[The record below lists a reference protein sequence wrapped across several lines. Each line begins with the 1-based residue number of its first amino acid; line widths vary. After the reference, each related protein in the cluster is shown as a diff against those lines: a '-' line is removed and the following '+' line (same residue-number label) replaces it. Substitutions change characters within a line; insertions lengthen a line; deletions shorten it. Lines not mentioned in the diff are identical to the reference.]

1 MKKIAR
7 WMLMGVALWTLSC
20 GWMRAEDLKV
30 TINGQAVPGSYATL
44 EEAVSASNVALAEIK
59 SLSVTTG
66 QWLDADWE
74 WLHTNRDEFT
84 QLASLTTA
92 AGVSVAATPA
102 EVSSTEGPIF
112 PKSIEWVAMEQLKNL
127 GKNAFIGCQ
136 KLKGVSLNGV
146 TDIGLSAFEKCAAL
160 KHIDLPKATHIG
172 NQAFLECTSLLTANC
187 AVLKEELDF
196 TFVGCNKLLYAY
208 LSSMDEAPFKGFK
221 GCSQLVSLYAP
232 KVTKFPQLYAPYLED
247 CSSIKYLFVGRID
260 ESGLQVKKFHEKL
273 PAERW
278 IIPCDATTGEP
289 LTGAALAA
297 EYGRLKGLDDSY
309 EDADGN
315 MIGGPGDDV
324 LCGWK
329 LGKEVYKITVKVI
342 NQEQGTAFAKLLYAG
357 KDDVVEVVAEP
368 EEGFKLGNV
377 QCTPSAAVNGNK
389 VTMPGEDLTITVEFV
404 PLTVQQEYII
414 NSNSYNGVDLKGAV
428 ATSGL
433 ALDKI
438 NAIEAKGHIT
448 DADWKWLRNNA
459 SKLSSLTEFVAASA
473 DDIPNWTMSIAPHL
487 KKISISEGVKSIG
500 DCAFLKA
507 ANLEAVEIP
516 GVEIICGKSF
526 QGCTKLTV
534 LNFPKLKSVGAHAF
548 EKASLQ
554 ELTAP
559 ALETVGAGAFSGS
572 ELEKCEFSKL
582 GTVGNEAF
590 MNCKKIKG
598 VILPALSEITDYL
611 FTGCTELRGVKCQEV
626 KKIGAYAFSGC
637 IALDMAMF
645 PKVTF
650 ITPGAFGSVSILD
663 DTYENCKFFSK
674 LFLGATPP
682 MYGDTE
688 NHDGFAGNQPSSQ
701 LVLVG
706 ADGALLAGSEYADA
720 VTRYREDVGW
730 DGNAKQWRGWY
741 LEPHYLLEFEVEK
754 VDGKANGTLICSK
767 NIVTGT
773 MVAEGTEL
781 EFTAQPDADFQ
792 VDTWKING
800 TETPATD
807 PNFPNIL
814 KVTMDGVKRVTVL
827 FKAKPTTAPKFAIK
841 KQFTPADGT
850 MGVVSGPKEAVE
862 GAKVVFEVKPTA
874 GHKVKTITVQTNGTP
889 AVDIAYSKESVEN
902 QYSFMMPV
910 ESVTIAAEFEAPST
924 PQEYEVVLKFTPSD
938 GTLGRLEATKVRAIA
953 GEIVGLKVVE
963 GENAQLKRGSL
974 HAYTNDASK
983 TNVALT
989 VQTATANSYTF
1000 TMPAAGVVIEA
1011 TFESVQESAVESA
1024 QLALLSVSPNPCGDW
1039 LYVVGCE
1046 LAQRIELFTVAGE
1059 PVITFTLKGERA
1071 VRIPTAG
1078 LPAGLYLLR
1087 ATAADGQRTVRV
1099 LHE

>member
-1 MKKIAR
+1 MKQIAR

-20 GWMRAEDLKV
+20 GGMRAEDLKV
-30 TINGQAVPGSYATL
+30 TINGQAVSGSYATL
-44 EEAVSASNVALAEIK
+44 EGAVTASSVALAEIK
-59 SLSVTTG
+59 SLSVTNG

-74 WLHTNRDEFT
+74 WFHNNRDEFT

-92 AGVSVAATPA
+92 AGVSVAATP
-102 EVSSTEGPIF
+102 EVDSDEGPVF
-112 PKSIEWVAMEQLKNL
+112 PKAIEWVAMEKLEKL
-127 GKNAFIGCQ
+127 GKNAFAGCQ
-136 KLKGVSLNGV
+136 KLKGVSLKEV
-146 TDIGLSAFEKCAAL
+146 TDVGKYAFEKCTAL
-160 KHIDLPKATHIG
+160 KHIDLPKVVSIG
-172 NQAFLECTSLLTANC
+172 NNAFIGCTSLLTINCAALKGVDYTFLECTSLN
-187 AVLKEELDF
+187 
-196 TFVGCNKLLYAY
+196 YACFP
-208 LSSMDEAPFKGFK
+208 SMEGVPFESFA
-221 GCSQLVSLYAP
+221 GCSQLSSLFLP
-232 KVTKFPQLYAPYLED
+232 KATKFIWNFEPYLKG
-247 CSSIKYLFVGRID
+247 CSSIKYLFVGKIE
-260 ESGLQVKKFHEKL
+260 ESGLTYKKFDVNL
-273 PAERW
+273 PAERL

-309 EDADGN
+309 EDEDEN
-315 MIGGPGDDV
+315 TIGGAGDDV

-329 LGKEVYKITVKVI
+329 LGKEVYKITVKVV
-342 NQEQGTAFAKLLYAG
+342 NPEQGTAFAKLLYAG

-414 NSNSYNGVDLKGAV
+414 NSILYNGVDLKGAV

-433 ALDKI
+433 ALGEI

-459 SKLSSLTEFVAASA
+459 SKLSSLMEFVAASA
-473 DDIPNWTMSIAPHL
+473 DDIPNGTESIAPHL

-500 DCAFLKA
+500 DCAFLEA
-507 ANLEAVEIP
+507 VNLETVEIP

-526 QGCTKLTV
+526 QGCTKLTE
-534 LNFPKLKSVGAHAF
+534 LNFPTLKSVGAHAF
-548 EKASLQ
+548 EKSSLQ

-559 ALETVGAGAFSGS
+559 ELETVGEGAFSGS
-572 ELEKCEFSKL
+572 ELEKCDFSNL
-582 GTVGNEAF
+582 GTAGMDAF
-590 MNCKKIKG
+590 MNCKKINE
-598 VILPALSEITDYL
+598 VILPKLSKITDYL
-611 FTGCTELRGVKCQEV
+611 FTGCTALKWVKCKAV
-626 KKIGAYAFSGC
+626 KKIGAHAFSGC
-637 IALDMAMF
+637 TALDSAMF
-645 PKVTF
+645 PKVTH
-650 ITPGAFGSVSILD
+650 ITAGAFGATPD
-663 DTYENCKFFSK
+663 NKYESCGLLSK

-682 MYGDTE
+682 VYGDNE
-688 NHDGFAGNQPSSQ
+688 NQDRFVGNQPSSQ

-706 ADGALLAGSEYADA
+706 ADGTPLAGSEYTDA
-720 VTRYREDVGW
+720 VARYRKDVGW
-730 DGNAKQWRGWY
+730 DGNAKQWRGWS
-741 LEPHYLLEFEVEK
+741 LEKQYLLEFEVEK
-754 VDGKANGTLICSK
+754 VDGKANGTLICS
-767 NIVTGT
+767 NSLVTGT

-781 EFTAQPDADFQ
+781 EFTANPDADFQ

-800 TETPATD
+800 AKTPATD

-814 KVTMDGVKRVTVL
+814 KVTMDGDKRVTVL
-827 FKAKPTTAPKFAIK
+827 FKAKSTAPKFAIT

-874 GHKVKTITVQTNGTP
+874 GHKVKTIIVQTDGTP
-889 AVDIAYSKESVEN
+889 AADIAYSKEAEEN
-902 QYSFMMPV
+902 QYSFTMPA
-910 ESVTIAAEFEAPST
+910 ESVTIAAEFEASST

-938 GTLGRLEATKVRAIA
+938 GTLGKLEATKARAIA

-963 GENAQLKRGSL
+963 GANAKLKRGSL
-974 HAYTNDASK
+974 LAYTNDASK

-1011 TFESVQESAVESA
+1011 AFESVQESAVESA

-1039 LYVVGCE
+1039 LYVAGCE

-1059 PVITFTLKGERA
+1059 PVITLTLKGERA

-1078 LPAGLYLLR
+1078 LPAGIYLLR

>member
-7 WMLMGVALWTLSC
+7 WMLMVVALWALSC
-20 GWMRAEDLKV
+20 GWMRAENLEV

-44 EEAVSASNVALAEIK
+44 EAAVSASTVALAEIK
-59 SLSVTTG
+59 SLSVTKG
-66 QWLDADWE
+66 QWLDTDWE
-74 WLHTNRDEFT
+74 WLYKNRDEFT
-84 QLASLTTA
+84 QLTSLTTA
-92 AGVSVAATPA
+92 NSVSVAATPA

-146 TDIGLSAFEKCAAL
+146 TYVGLSAFEKCTAL
-160 KHIDLPKATHIG
+160 KHIDLPNATHID

-187 AVLKEELDF
+187 AALNEELNF
-196 TFVGCNKLLYAY
+196 TFAECNNLLYAY
-208 LSSMDEAPFKGFK
+208 LPSMEGAPFKGFN

-232 KVTKFPQLYAPYLED
+232 KVTKFPQLYASYLKD
-247 CSSIKYLFVGRID
+247 CSSVKYLFVGKID
-260 ESGLQVKKFHEKL
+260 GSKLEVRKFHEAL

-289 LTGAALAA
+289 LTGAELVA
-297 EYGRLKGLDDSY
+297 EYNRLKGLDDSY
-309 EDADGN
+309 EDEDEN
-315 MIGGPGDDV
+315 TIGGSGDDV
-324 LCGWK
+324 FCGWK

-342 NQEQGTAFAKLLYAG
+342 NQEKGTAFAKLLYAG

-368 EEGFKLGNV
+368 GDGFKLGNV
-377 QCTPSAAVNGNK
+377 QCTPSTVVNGNA

-414 NSNSYNGVDLKGAV
+414 NSNPYNGVDLKEAV
-428 ATSGL
+428 ANSRL
-433 ALDKI
+433 ALKEINKI
-438 NAIEAKGHIT
+438 ETKGHIT
-448 DADWKWLRNNA
+448 AADWEWLRDNA
-459 SKLSSLTEFVAASA
+459 SNLKSLTEFVADSA
-473 DDIPNWTMSIAPHL
+473 DDIPNGTMSIAPNL
-487 KKISISEGVKSIG
+487 KKIRISKGVKSIG
-500 DCAFLKA
+500 DCAFLEA
-507 ANLEAVEIP
+507 VNLEAVEIP
-516 GVEIICGKSF
+516 GVEIICSRSF

-534 LNFPKLKSVGAHAF
+534 LNFQKLKSVGEHAF

-559 ALETVGAGAFSGS
+559 ELKTVGEGAFSGS

-582 GTVGNEAF
+582 GTVGNDAF
-590 MNCKKIKG
+590 MNCKKINE
-598 VILPALSEITDYL
+598 VILPALSEVSDYS
-611 FTGCTELRGVKCQEV
+611 FTGCTALKWVKCQEV

-637 IALDMAMF
+637 TALDSAMF
-645 PKVTF
+645 PQVTV
-650 ITPGAFGSVSILD
+650 ITAGAFGATPD
-663 DTYENCKFFSK
+663 NKYESCGFLSK
-674 LFLGATPP
+674 LFLGANPP
-682 MYGDTE
+682 TYGDPE
-688 NHDGFAGNQPSSQ
+688 NHELFAGNQPSSQ

-706 ADGALLAGSEYADA
+706 ADGTPLAGKEYTDA
-720 VTRYREDVGW
+720 VARYRGNVGW
-730 DGNAKQWRGWY
+730 DGNTKQWRGWS
-741 LEPHYLLEFEVEK
+741 LEKQYLLEFEVEK
-754 VDGKANGTLICSK
+754 VDGKENGTLICSK
-767 NIVTGT
+767 NIETGT
-773 MVAEGTEL
+773 MVAEETEL
-781 EFTAQPDADFQ
+781 EFTAKPDADFQ

-800 TETPATD
+800 AKTPATD

-814 KVTMDGVKRVTVL
+814 KVTMDGDKRVTVL
-827 FKAKPTTAPKFAIK
+827 FKAKPTAPKFAIT

-889 AVDIAYSKESVEN
+889 AVDIAYSKEAVEN
-902 QYSFMMPV
+902 QYSFKMPA
-910 ESVTIAAEFEAPST
+910 ESVTIAAEFEALST

-938 GTLGRLEATKVRAIA
+938 GTLGKLEATKARAIA

-963 GENAQLKRGSL
+963 GANAQLKRGSL
-974 HAYTNDASK
+974 HAYMNDASK
-983 TNVALT
+983 TNVALI

-1039 LYVVGCE
+1039 LYVAGCE

-1059 PVITFTLKGERA
+1059 PVITLTLNGERA

-1078 LPAGLYLLR
+1078 LPAGIYLLR

>member
-1 MKKIAR
+1 MKQIAR
-7 WMLMGVALWTLSC
+7 WVLMVVALWALSC
-20 GWMRAEDLKV
+20 GWMRAENLEV

-44 EEAVSASNVALAEIK
+44 EAAVSASNVALAEIK
-59 SLSVTTG
+59 SLSVTKG
-66 QWLDADWE
+66 QWLDTDWE
-74 WLHTNRDEFT
+74 WLYKNRNEFT

-92 AGVSVAATPA
+92 NSVSVAATPA

-112 PKSIEWVAMEQLKNL
+112 PKSIEWVAMEQLKKL

-136 KLKGVSLNGV
+136 KLKGVSLKEV
-146 TDIGLSAFEKCAAL
+146 TDVGLSAFEKCTAL
-160 KHIDLPKATHIG
+160 KHIDLPKATHID

-187 AVLKEELDF
+187 AKLNEELDF
-196 TFVGCNKLLYAY
+196 TFVGCDKLLYAY
-208 LSSMDEAPFKGFK
+208 LPSMEGAPFKGFN

-232 KVTKFPQLYAPYLED
+232 KVTKFPQLYASYLKD
-247 CSSIKYLFVGRID
+247 CSSVKYLFVGKID
-260 ESGLQVKKFHEKL
+260 GSKLEVRKFHEAL

-289 LTGAALAA
+289 LTGAELVA
-297 EYGRLKGLDDSY
+297 EYNRLKGLDDSY
-309 EDADGN
+309 EDEDEN
-315 MIGGPGDDV
+315 TIGGSGDDV

-414 NSNSYNGVDLKGAV
+414 NSKPHNGVDLKGAV

-433 ALDKI
+433 QLDKI
-438 NAIEAKGHIT
+438 NAIEAKGNIT
-448 DADWKWLRNNA
+448 AADWEWLRNNA
-459 SKLSSLTEFVAASA
+459 SNLKSLTEFVADSA
-473 DDIPNWTMSIAPHL
+473 DDIPNGTMSIAPHL
-487 KKISISEGVKSIG
+487 KKIHISKGVKSIG
-500 DCAFLKA
+500 DCAFLEA
-507 ANLEAVEIP
+507 EDLEAVEIP
-516 GVEIICGKSF
+516 GVEIICSRSF

-534 LNFPKLKSVGAHAF
+534 LNFQNLKSVGAHAF

-554 ELTAP
+554 KLTAP
-559 ALETVGAGAFSGS
+559 ELETVGEGAFSGS

-590 MNCKKIKG
+590 MNCKKING
-598 VILPALSEITDYL
+598 VILPALSEVSGYL
-611 FTGCTELRGVKCQEV
+611 FTGCTALKWVKCQAV
-626 KKIGAYAFSGC
+626 KKIGAYAFSSC
-637 IALDMAMF
+637 TALDSAMF
-645 PKVTF
+645 PQVIF
-650 ITPGAFGSVSILD
+650 ITPGAFGATPDNI
-663 DTYENCKFFSK
+663 YESCGFLSK
-674 LFLGATPP
+674 LFLGANPP

-688 NHDGFAGNQPSSQ
+688 NHDRFAGKQASNQ

-706 ADGALLAGSEYADA
+706 ADGTPLAGNEYTTA
-720 VTRYREDVGW
+720 VARYREDVGW
-730 DGNAKQWRGWY
+730 DGNAKQWRGWS
-741 LEPHYLLEFEVEK
+741 LEKQYLLEFEVEK
-754 VDGKANGTLICSK
+754 VDGKANGTLICSN

-781 EFTAQPDADFQ
+781 EFTAKPDADFQ

-800 TETPATD
+800 TETSATEG

-814 KVTMDGVKRVTVL
+814 KVTMDGDKTVTVL
-827 FKAKPTTAPKFAIK
+827 FKAKPTAPKFAIT

-874 GHKVKTITVQTNGTP
+874 SHKIKTITVQTNGTP
-889 AVDIAYSKESVEN
+889 VVDIAYSKESVEN
-902 QYSFMMPV
+902 QYSFTMPA
-910 ESVTIAAEFEAPST
+910 ESVTIAAEFEASST

-938 GTLGRLEATKVRAIA
+938 GTLGRLEATKAHAIA

-963 GENAQLKRGSL
+963 GANAQLERGSL

-1011 TFESVQESAVESA
+1011 AFESVQKSAVESA

-1039 LYVVGCE
+1039 LYVAGCE

-1059 PVITFTLKGERA
+1059 PVITLTLKGEQA
-1071 VRIPTAG
+1071 VRIPTEG
-1078 LPAGLYLLR
+1078 LPAGIYLLR

>member
-20 GWMRAEDLKV
+20 GGMRAEDLKV
-30 TINGQAVPGSYATL
+30 TINGQDVPGSYATL

-59 SLSVTTG
+59 SLSVTNG
-66 QWLDADWE
+66 QWLDADWD
-74 WLHTNRDEFT
+74 WLHKNRDEFT

-146 TDIGLSAFEKCAAL
+146 TDIGLSAFEKCTAL
-160 KHIDLPKATHIG
+160 KHIDLPNATHID

-187 AVLKEELDF
+187 AALNEELNF
-196 TFVGCNKLLYAY
+196 TFAECNNLLYAY
-208 LSSMDEAPFKGFK
+208 LPSMEKAPFKGFK
-221 GCSQLVSLYAP
+221 KCAQLVSLYAP
-232 KVTKFPQLYAPYLED
+232 KVTKFPFLYASYLED
-247 CSSIKYLFVGRID
+247 CSSVKYLFVGRID
-260 ESGLQVKKFHEKL
+260 ESGLQVKKFHDKL

-289 LTGAALAA
+289 LTGTALAA
-297 EYGRLKGLDDSY
+297 EYDRLKGLDDSY
-309 EDADGN
+309 EDEYEN
-315 MIGGPGDDV
+315 TIGGSGDDV
-324 LCGWK
+324 FCGWK
-329 LGKEVYKITVKVI
+329 LGKEVYKTTVKVV
-342 NQEQGTAFAKLLYAG
+342 NPEKGTAFAKLLYAG

-368 EEGFKLGNV
+368 GEGFKLGKV
-377 QCTPSAAVNGNK
+377 QCTPSTAVNGNE

-414 NSNSYNGVDLKGAV
+414 NSNPYNGVDLKGAV

-438 NAIEAKGHIT
+438 SAIEAKGHIT
-448 DADWKWLRNNA
+448 AADWEWLRNNA
-459 SKLSSLTEFVAASA
+459 LNLSGLTEFKAASA
-473 DDIPNWTMSIAPHL
+473 DDIPNGTMSIAPHL
-487 KKISISEGVKSIG
+487 KKISILKGVKSIG
-500 DCAFLKA
+500 DCAFSGA
-507 ANLEAVEIP
+507 EDLETVEIP

-534 LNFPKLKSVGAHAF
+534 LNFPGLKSVGAHAF
-548 EKASLQ
+548 EKSSLK
-554 ELTAP
+554 ELTAS
-559 ALETVGAGAFSGS
+559 ALNFVDEGAFSGS

-590 MNCKKIKG
+590 MNCKKLNG
-598 VILPALSEITDYL
+598 VILPVLSGINDHL
-611 FTGCTELRGVKCQEV
+611 FTGCTALKWVKCQEV

-637 IALDMAMF
+637 TALDSAMF
-645 PKVTF
+645 LKVTY
-650 ITPGAFGSVSILD
+650 ITPGAFGATPDNI
-663 DTYENCKFFSK
+663 YESCGFLSK

-688 NHDGFAGNQPSSQ
+688 NHDRFAGNQPSSQ

-706 ADGALLAGSEYADA
+706 ADGTPLAGSEYADA
-720 VTRYREDVGW
+720 VARYREDVGW
-730 DGNAKQWRGWY
+730 DGNAKQWRGWS
-741 LEPHYLLEFEVEK
+741 LEKQYRLEFEVEK
-754 VDGKANGTLICSK
+754 VDGKANGTLICSN

-773 MVAEGTEL
+773 MVAEGTDL
-781 EFTAQPDADFQ
+781 EFTAQPDAGFQ

-800 TETPATD
+800 TETSATD
-807 PNFPNIL
+807 PNFPNTL

-827 FKAKPTTAPKFAIK
+827 FKAKPTPKFAIT

-862 GAKVVFEVKPTA
+862 GEKVVFEVKPTA
-874 GHKVKTITVQTNGTP
+874 GHKIKTITVQTNGTP
-889 AVDIAYSKESVEN
+889 AADIAYSKESVEN
-902 QYSFMMPV
+902 QYSFKMPA

-963 GENAQLKRGSL
+963 GANAQLKRGSL

-1011 TFESVQESAVESA
+1011 TFESVPKSAVESA

-1039 LYVVGCE
+1039 LYVAGCE

-1059 PVITFTLKGERA
+1059 PVITLALKGERA

>member
-1 MKKIAR
+1 MKQIAR

-59 SLSVTTG
+59 SLSVTNG
-66 QWLDADWE
+66 RWLDADWE

-92 AGVSVAATPA
+92 AGVSVAATPDKDD
-102 EVSSTEGPIF
+102 PIF
-112 PKSIEWVAMEQLKNL
+112 PKSIEWVAMEKLEEL
-127 GKNAFIGCQ
+127 GRNAFIGCQ
-136 KLKGVSLNGV
+136 KLKGVSLKEV
-146 TDIGLSAFEKCAAL
+146 TDVGKYAFQNCTAL
-160 KHIDLPKATHIG
+160 KHIDLPEVESIG
-172 NQAFLECTSLLTANC
+172 NNAFSGCTSLLTINCAALKKVNYTFLECTSLN
-187 AVLKEELDF
+187 
-196 TFVGCNKLLYAY
+196 YACFP
-208 LSSMDEAPFKGFK
+208 SMEGVPFESFA
-221 GCSQLVSLYAP
+221 GCSQLSSLFLP
-232 KVTKFPQLYAPYLED
+232 KATTFIWNFKPYLEG
-247 CSSIKYLFVGRID
+247 CSSIKYLFVGKIE
-260 ESGLQVKKFHEKL
+260 ESGLTYKKFHEKL

-297 EYGRLKGLDDSY
+297 EYDKLKGLDDSY
-309 EDADGN
+309 EVADGN
-315 MIGGPGDDV
+315 KIGGPGDDV

-329 LGKEVYKITVKVI
+329 LGKEVYKITVKVV
-342 NQEQGTAFAKLLYAG
+342 NPEKGTAFAKLLYAG

-368 EEGFKLGNV
+368 GEGFKLGNV
-377 QCTPSAAVNGNK
+377 QCTPSTAVNGNE

-414 NSNSYNGVDLKGAV
+414 NSNPYNGVDLKGAV

-448 DADWKWLRNNA
+448 VADWEWLRDNA
-459 SKLSSLTEFVAASA
+459 SNLSSLTEFVAASA
-473 DDIPNWTMSIAPHL
+473 DDIPNGTMSIAPHL
-487 KKISISEGVKSIG
+487 KKISISERVKSIG

-507 ANLEAVEIP
+507 VNLEAVEIP

-526 QGCTKLTV
+526 QGCTKLTK
-534 LNFPKLKSVGAHAF
+534 LNFPKLKSVGEHAF
-548 EKASLQ
+548 EKSSLQ

-559 ALETVGAGAFSGS
+559 VLKTVGEGAFSGS

-590 MNCKKIKG
+590 MNCKKLNG
-598 VILPALSEITDYL
+598 VILPVLSGINDHL
-611 FTGCTELRGVKCQEV
+611 FTGCTSLKWVKCQEV

-637 IALDMAMF
+637 TALDSAMF
-645 PKVTF
+645 PKVTY
-650 ITPGAFGSVSILD
+650 ITPGAFGATPDNI
-663 DTYENCKFFSK
+663 YESCGFLSK
-674 LFLGATPP
+674 LFLGANPP

-688 NHDGFAGNQPSSQ
+688 NQDRFAGKQASNQ

-706 ADGALLAGSEYADA
+706 ADGTPLAGSEYTDA
-720 VTRYREDVGW
+720 VARYREDVGW
-730 DGNAKQWRGWY
+730 DGNAKQWRGWS
-741 LEPHYLLEFEVEK
+741 LEKQYLLEFEVEK
-754 VDGKANGTLICSK
+754 VDGKANGTLICSN

-781 EFTAQPDADFQ
+781 EFTAKPDADFQ

-800 TETPATD
+800 TETSATEG

-814 KVTMDGVKRVTVL
+814 KVTMDGDKTVTVL
-827 FKAKPTTAPKFAIK
+827 FKAKPTAPKFAIT

-862 GAKVVFEVKPTA
+862 GVKVVFEVKQTA
-874 GHKVKTITVQTNGTP
+874 GHKVKTIAVKTNGTP
-889 AVDIAYSKESVEN
+889 AVDIAYSKEAVEN
-902 QYSFMMPV
+902 QYSFTMPA
-910 ESVTIAAEFEAPST
+910 ESVTIAAEFEAIST

-974 HAYTNDASK
+974 HAYMNDASK

-1039 LYVVGCE
+1039 LYVAGCE

-1059 PVITFTLKGERA
+1059 PVITYTLNGERA

-1078 LPAGLYLLR
+1078 LPAGIYLLR

>member
-146 TDIGLSAFEKCAAL
+146 TDIGLSAFEKCTAL
-160 KHIDLPKATHIG
+160 KHIDLPNATHID

-187 AVLKEELDF
+187 AALNEELNF
-196 TFVGCNKLLYAY
+196 TFAECNNLLYAY
-208 LSSMDEAPFKGFK
+208 LPSMEKAPFKGFK
-221 GCSQLVSLYAP
+221 KCAQLVSLYAP
-232 KVTKFPQLYAPYLED
+232 KVTKFPFLYASYLED
-247 CSSIKYLFVGRID
+247 CSSVKYLFVGRID
-260 ESGLQVKKFHEKL
+260 ESGLQVKKFHDKL

-289 LTGAALAA
+289 LTGTALAA
-297 EYGRLKGLDDSY
+297 EYDRLKGLDDSY
-309 EDADGN
+309 EDEYEN
-315 MIGGPGDDV
+315 TIGGSGDDV
-324 LCGWK
+324 FCGWK
-329 LGKEVYKITVKVI
+329 LGKEVYKITVKVV
-342 NQEQGTAFAKLLYAG
+342 NPEKGTAFAKLLYAG

-368 EEGFKLGNV
+368 GEGFKLGNV
-377 QCTPSAAVNGNK
+377 QCTPNTAVNGNE

-404 PLTVQQEYII
+404 PLTVQQEYIV
-414 NSNSYNGVDLKGAV
+414 NSSPYNGVDLKGAV

-448 DADWKWLRNNA
+448 AADWEWLRNNA

-473 DDIPNWTMSIAPHL
+473 DDIPNGTMSIAPHL
-487 KKISISEGVKSIG
+487 KKIHISKGIKSIG
-500 DCAFLKA
+500 DCAFLGA
-507 ANLEAVEIP
+507 VDIETVEIP
-516 GVEIICGKSF
+516 EVEIICGKSF

-534 LNFPKLKSVGAHAF
+534 LNFPGLKSVGERAF
-548 EKASLQ
+548 EKSSLQ
-554 ELTAP
+554 ELIAP
-559 ALETVGAGAFSGS
+559 ALETVGAKAFSGS
-572 ELEKCEFSKL
+572 ELEKCEFIKL
-582 GTVGNEAF
+582 GTAGNDAF
-590 MNCKKIKG
+590 MNCKKINE
-598 VILPALSEITDYL
+598 VILPALSEINGYL
-611 FTGCTELRGVKCQEV
+611 FTGCTALKWVKCQEV
-626 KKIGAYAFSGC
+626 KKIGEYAFSGC
-637 IALDMAMF
+637 TALDSAMF
-645 PKVTF
+645 PKVNF
-650 ITPGAFGSVSILD
+650 ITPGAFGSVAILD
-663 DTYENCKFFSK
+663 DTYESCKFFSK

-688 NHDGFAGNQPSSQ
+688 NHDRFAGNQPSSQ

-706 ADGALLAGSEYADA
+706 ADGTPLAGSEYADA
-720 VTRYREDVGW
+720 VARYREDVGW
-730 DGNAKQWRGWY
+730 DGNAKQWRGWS
-741 LEPHYLLEFEVEK
+741 LEKQYRLEFEVEK
-754 VDGKANGTLICSK
+754 VDGKANGTLIC
-767 NIVTGT
+767 NNNLVTGT

-781 EFTAQPDADFQ
+781 EFTANPDADFQ

-800 TETPATD
+800 TATPATD
-807 PNFPNIL
+807 PNFPNTL

-827 FKAKPTTAPKFAIK
+827 FKAKPTPKFAIT

-862 GAKVVFEVKPTA
+862 GEKVVFEVKPTA
-874 GHKVKTITVQTNGTP
+874 GHKIKTITVQTNGTP
-889 AVDIAYSKESVEN
+889 AADIAYSKESVEN
-902 QYSFMMPV
+902 QYSFKMPA